1 MMMALGLFIF
11 SLETLAYQ
19 EFQRQT
25 HWRHGSTSRIGTNP
39 ARQFL
44 GRGDDSITLP
54 GVLLPAL
61 AGSALSLDTLR
72 TMADTGKAW
81 PLIEGTGKIY
91 GIWVIE
97 SLSETRTL
105 FFKDGAA
112 RRIEFTL
119 QLTRIDDGR
128 LDMLGTALSVGAGIL
143 QGRTGSTSGKALLN
157 SAVSTVVS
165 VGKDAIKGKFGR

>member
-1 MMMALGLFIF
+1 MMMALGMFVF

-25 HWRHGSTSRIGTNP
+25 EWRHGSTSRIGTNP
-39 ARQFL
+39 ARQYL

-61 AGSALSLDTLR
+61 AGSQLSLDALR

-81 PLIEGTGKIY
+81 PLVEGTGKIY
-91 GIWVIE
+91 GTWIIE

-105 FFKDGAA
+105 FFRDGQA

-119 QLTRIDDGR
+119 VLKRIDDGR
-128 LDMLGTALSVGAGIL
+128 VDLLGSAIAASGNIL
-143 QGRTGSTSGKALLN
+143 RGLL
-157 SAVSTVVS
+157 
-165 VGKDAIKGKFGR
+165 

>member
-1 MMMALGLFIF
+1 MMMALGMFVF

-25 HWRHGSTSRIGTNP
+25 EWRHGSTSRIGTNP
-39 ARQFL
+39 ARQYL

-54 GVLLPAL
+54 GVLLPVL
-61 AGSALSLDTLR
+61 AGSQLSLDALR

-81 PLIEGTGKIY
+81 PLVEGTGKIY
-91 GIWVIE
+91 GTWIIE

-105 FFKDGAA
+105 FFRDGQA

-119 QLTRIDDGR
+119 SLKRIDDGR
-128 LDMLGTALSVGAGIL
+128 VDLLGSAIAAG
-143 QGRTGSTSGKALLN
+143 GNLL
-157 SAVSTVVS
+157 
-165 VGKDAIKGKFGR
+165 RRLL

>member
-1 MMMALGLFIF
+1 MMMALGMFVF

-25 HWRHGSTSRIGTNP
+25 EWRHGSTSRIGTNP
-39 ARQFL
+39 ARQYL

-61 AGSALSLDTLR
+61 AGSQLSLDALR

-81 PLIEGTGKIY
+81 PLVEGTGKIY
-91 GIWVIE
+91 GTWIIE

-105 FFKDGAA
+105 FFRDGQA

-119 QLTRIDDGR
+119 TLKRIDDGR
-128 LDMLGTALSVGAGIL
+128 VDLLGSATRA
-143 QGRTGSTSGKALLN
+143 ST
-157 SAVSTVVS
+157 
-165 VGKDAIKGKFGR
+165 

>member
-1 MMMALGLFIF
+1 MMMALGMFVF

-25 HWRHGSTSRIGTNP
+25 DWRHGSTSRIGTNP
-39 ARQFL
+39 ARQYM

-61 AGSALSLDTLR
+61 AGTQISLDTLR
-72 TMADTGKAW
+72 YMADTGKSW
-81 PLIEGTGKIY
+81 PLVEGTGKVY
-91 GIWVIE
+91 GTWIIE

-105 FFKDGAA
+105 FFRDGQA

-119 QLTRIDDGR
+119 LLKRIDDGR
-128 LDMLGTALSVGAGIL
+128 VDLLGTAISGAGNIL
-143 QGRTGSTSGKALLN
+143 RGLL
-157 SAVSTVVS
+157 
-165 VGKDAIKGKFGR
+165 

>member
-1 MMMALGLFIF
+1 MMMALGMFVF

-25 HWRHGSTSRIGTNP
+25 EWRHGSTSRIGTNP
-39 ARQFL
+39 ARQYM

-61 AGSALSLDTLR
+61 AGAQISLDTLR
-72 TMADTGKAW
+72 FMADTGKAW
-81 PLIEGTGKIY
+81 PLVEGTGKIY
-91 GIWVIE
+91 GTWIIE

-105 FFKDGAA
+105 FFRDGQA

-119 QLTRIDDGR
+119 KLTRIDDGR
-128 LDMLGTALSVGAGIL
+128 VDMLGSAIGSVGGIL
-143 QGRTGSTSGKALLN
+143 RGLL
-157 SAVSTVVS
+157 
-165 VGKDAIKGKFGR
+165 